1 VVKEPQEAS
10 DVVKAYPE
18 LSWSIAGLP
27 PLRAALVS
35 CVVVTAVGG
44 ILSNP
49 LFNWASGAVS
59 GTPMLQKALAATAM
73 AASSTPVG

>member
-1 VVKEPQEAS
+1 MVVKEPQEAS
-10 DVVKAYPE
+10 EVVKAYPD
-18 LSWSIAGLP
+18 LNWNLAGLQ

-49 LFNWASGAVS
+49 LFTWASGAVS
-59 GTPMLQKALAATAM
+59 GTPMLQKALAS
-73 AASSTPVG
+73 AAGLPVG